1 MDVAEFTIKAGFK
14 ILELG
19 FDYNKEISD
28 TGESCVWKDVYI
40 LTEAVK
46 VVNDELTTTTC
57 ISNIITQLDNKYEL
71 ESVEAPST
79 EGIGG
84 MTIDPPTDCNVFTI
98 FS

>member
-1 MDVAEFTIKAGFK
+1 MDVAEFTVKAGFK

-28 TGESCVWKDVYI
+28 KGESCIWKDVYI
-40 LTEAVK
+40 LSEAVK

-71 ESVEAPST
+71 EAVEAPST
-79 EGIGG
+79 AGIGE
-84 MTIDPPTDCNVFTI
+84 MTIDPPTECNVFTI
-98 FS
+98 YI